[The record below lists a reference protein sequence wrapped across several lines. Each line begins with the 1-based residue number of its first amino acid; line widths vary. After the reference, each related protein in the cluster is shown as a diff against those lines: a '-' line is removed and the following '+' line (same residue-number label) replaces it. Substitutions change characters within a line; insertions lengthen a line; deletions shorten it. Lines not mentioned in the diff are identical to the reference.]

1 MTSST
6 QELQWEGRGW
16 CPCALMATECQAS
29 MRSTR
34 QSPWCLGWSP
44 RRTSLAW
51 SQEWGGGEM
60 FYFSQSYSK
69 SSDLTSAK
77 GNRSQIWHFPD
88 AGEIGCGIADLSLM
102 RHVPTLLK
110 TGIQTVGAGRKR
122 QVAVVE
128 NKKKETSPLLQRHRK
143 LNEPFISSPFP
154 QEKWLRS
161 FIFHCLLL
169 PLFTARKRKRQPI
182 KYLMWKSW
190 SLSLCRGISHSHV
203 FIFLFSFHML
213 SGSLINC

>member
-34 QSPWCLGWSP
+34 QSPWFLGWSP

-77 GNRSQIWHFPD
+77 GSQSQIWHFPD
-88 AGEIGCGIADLSLM
+88 AGEIGCGVADLSLM

-110 TGIQTVGAGRKR
+110 AGVQTVGAGRKR

-143 LNEPFISSPFP
+143 LNEPFISSPFSSGEVVKVFYISLP
-154 QEKWLRS
+154 SSPLVHSEKKKE
-161 FIFHCLLL
+161 
-169 PLFTARKRKRQPI
+169 TT
-182 KYLMWKSW
+182 
-190 SLSLCRGISHSHV
+190 
-203 FIFLFSFHML
+203 
-213 SGSLINC
+213 N

>member
-16 CPCALMATECQAS
+16 CLCALMATECQAS

-77 GNRSQIWHFPD
+77 GSRSRIWHFTD
-88 AGEIGCGIADLSLM
+88 AGEIGCGVADLSLM

-110 TGIQTVGAGRKR
+110 AGIQNVGAGRKR

-143 LNEPFISSPFP
+143 LNEPFISSPFSSGQVVMVFYISLP
-154 QEKWLRS
+154 SSPLVHSEKKKE
-161 FIFHCLLL
+161 
-169 PLFTARKRKRQPI
+169 TT
-182 KYLMWKSW
+182 
-190 SLSLCRGISHSHV
+190 
-203 FIFLFSFHML
+203 
-213 SGSLINC
+213 N